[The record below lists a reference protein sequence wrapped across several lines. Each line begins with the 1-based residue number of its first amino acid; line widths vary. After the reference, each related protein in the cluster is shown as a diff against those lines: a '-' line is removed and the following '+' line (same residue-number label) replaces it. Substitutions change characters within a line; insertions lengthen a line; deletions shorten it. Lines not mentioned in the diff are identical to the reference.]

1 MNECAVRR
9 ALLIV
14 PAVVVALFELI
25 RHTPWVLSLLPME
38 TSNWITAVLAGLV
51 TALISR
57 RLFSRLDA
65 LHDEIAQ
72 ARERELVASEHKR
85 MAEKLHDDIGQTLF
99 FIGVQ
104 LNHARIKLPAGHP
117 ASVHLGE
124 IEDALREVDNEL
136 RKTILDLRPGIGDSV
151 DEHTWKTHLE
161 EFAAGFGAQVVIAG
175 DAPELAPVAW
185 PVLAAI
191 CREAVVNAVKH
202 GAARRVFLTWTRSG
216 GRWELIITDDGQQEE
231 SWDRGQKEGHYGV
244 TLMHQRAASIGT
256 EVRFE
261 RTLTGLRIRLTP
273 GGTTGDS
280 VSRRRKALSSR
291 IIAGFR
297 GQHKVNP

>member
-1 MNECAVRR
+1 MNERAVRR

-38 TSNWITAVLAGLV
+38 ASNWLTAILAGLV

-57 RLFSRLDA
+57 RLFARLDA

-104 LNHARIKLPAGHP
+104 LNHARKKLPARHP
-117 ASVHLGE
+117 AGLHLEE
-124 IEDALREVDNEL
+124 IQEALREVDDEL

-161 EFAAGFGAQVVIAG
+161 EFATGFGAQVVIAG
-175 DAPELAPVAW
+175 EAPELAPVAW

-191 CREAVVNAVKH
+191 CRESVVNAVKH
-202 GAARRVFLTWTRSG
+202 GAASRVFLTWTQAGR
-216 GRWELIITDDGQQEE
+216 RWELTITDDGQREE
-231 SWDRGQKEGHYGV
+231 SWDRAQKEGHYGV
-244 TLMHQRAASIGT
+244 ALIRQRAASIGA

-261 RTLTGLRIRLTP
+261 RTLTGLRIRLTAVRP
-273 GGTTGDS
+273 TGDS
-280 VSRRRKALSSR
+280 VSRRRRVLSRR
-291 IIAGFR
+291 IIAGFLDEP
-297 GQHKVNP
+297 KVEP